1 MSCCSNDVV
10 SKLYKPEDDIM
21 KNPGLYTF
29 WTALYV
35 CVLACM
41 SVDDTVGN
49 GRDFLMIMS
58 GVSTIFPAFSG
69 LNQIYGNRLP
79 STMFLTMG
87 PIYQYLYWQLLAY
100 YRADVYGT
108 NPIGVLNVVF
118 TVFAGLFT
126 ADMVIKTWSFTINP
140 QLYLN
145 YANQK
150 IADREDN

>member
-1 MSCCSNDVV
+1 
-10 SKLYKPEDDIM
+10 
-21 KNPGLYTF
+21 
-29 WTALYV
+29 
-35 CVLACM
+35 M

-49 GRDFLMIMS
+49 SRDFLMIMA

-87 PIYQYLYWQLLAY
+87 PIYQYLCWQLLAY

-108 NPIGVLNVVF
+108 NPIGVLNGVF

-126 ADMVIKTWSFTINP
+126 LDMVIKTLF
-140 QLYLN
+140 Y
-145 YANQK
+145 Y
-150 IADREDN
+150 